1 MADKVFGIE
10 VVEPPPQPGKQDVL
24 KEDELYEV
32 IEELM
37 ELDPAMDLEGIQV
50 HGPNLKR
57 VDVIT
62 QDLEVWTD
70 IKIYSVIWMK
80 NIY

>member
-1 MADKVFGIE
+1 M
-10 VVEPPPQPGKQDVL
+10 L

-62 QDLEVWTD
+62 ADLEVWTD
-70 IKIYSVIWMK
+70 
-80 NIY
+80 

>member
-62 QDLEVWTD
+62 ADLEVWTD
-70 IKIYSVIWMK
+70 
-80 NIY
+80 